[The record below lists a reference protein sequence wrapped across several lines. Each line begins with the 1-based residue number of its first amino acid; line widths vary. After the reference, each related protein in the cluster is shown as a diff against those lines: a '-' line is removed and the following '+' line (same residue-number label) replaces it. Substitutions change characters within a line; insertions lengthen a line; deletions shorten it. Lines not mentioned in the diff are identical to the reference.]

1 MKNAHLICTMVILLT
16 LAFAVSVY
24 PLEVLELGGNTEG
37 ANWDLQALQQFP
49 EVAGVEINYTTT
61 KDRTL
66 AELDIESFDV
76 LWIGQGEI
84 QENTYFFN
92 EDTENGIKAFVEA
105 GGIMVTANQ
114 DSDGGNPC
122 GVAWLPVPIT
132 GVEASDHSCTPTADA
147 GDLFTVP
154 NEINPDSLNL
164 DDTWTQPDEDFVVL
178 ATSGA
183 NTPFVMLRHGNGF
196 YLLTDMETHN
206 AGEVTANAP
215 MHENILH
222 FIIKWRE
229 EHLLSVELL
238 GRMIAPWG
246 KIRSEK
252 GL

>member
-1 MKNAHLICTMVILLT
+1 MLRFTVVCFLLAGFLLT
-16 LAFAVSVY
+16 FVISAY

-37 ANWDLQALQQFP
+37 SNWDLQALQQFP

-92 EDTENGIKAFVEA
+92 EDTENKIKEFVEA

-122 GVAWLPVPIT
+122 GVGWLPVPIT

-164 DDTWTQPDEDFVVL
+164 DDTWTQPDEDFIVL

-183 NTPFVMLRHGNGF
+183 NTPFVMLRHGKGL

-206 AGEVTANAP
+206 AGEVTANGP

-229 EHLLSVELL
+229 ENLISVEPV
-238 GRMIAPWG
+238 GKMEAAWG
-246 KIRSEK
+246 KIKSGK